1 MSKIIYLTDRSRIV
15 TREECERKRFLNYDY
30 DVEGEPIGIQ
40 RRSTSL
46 PLLNGTEIH
55 AAHAKVLAGQDLDSV
70 VAEMRQRYKETVELK
85 GIYVSDDV
93 DHMVREQ
100 MAMLEALLRAFTRLV
115 LPRILAEYDIVN
127 IEQSHDWELAPGLVQ
142 KLRFDSIVRRKSDKT
157 LTILD
162 WKSMKSIS
170 EAWEQKLEHSRQTS
184 LYTQAAEEL
193 YGEPVEMMYVGMVK
207 GAWRKD
213 TAKSSPFYNQ
223 KIQSTPFLYAYTLDR
238 ENFQTAYT
246 NRKGF
251 QKIRSYEEMPISKW
265 VDYLFE
271 HEPEVVNE
279 QFTVIP
285 GFAPT
290 LRERR
295 RVKELVIREELKFI
309 EDIERYKELKAKA
322 EKTGDSILLQQAED
336 FLDFV
341 AAPMREENCYK
352 YGSESRCSFWW
363 LCFVEGALQHALVDG
378 EFERREPHH
387 ETTLEDV

>member
-1 MSKIIYLTDRSRIV
+1 MSKVIYLTDRTRIV
-15 TREECERKRFLNYDY
+15 TREECERKRYLNFDM
-30 DVEGEPIGIQ
+30 DVEGIPLGIQ
-40 RRSTSL
+40 RRSASL

-55 AAHAKVLAGQDLDSV
+55 EAHAKVLAGQDLDSV
-70 VAEMRQRYKETVELK
+70 VAEMRKRYRDAVELK

-115 LPRILAEYDIVN
+115 LPRILAEYDVVN

-142 KLRFDSIVRRKSDKT
+142 KLRFDSIVRRRNDGM
-157 LTILD
+157 LAILD

-170 EAWEQKLEHSRQTS
+170 EVWEQKLERSRQTA

-207 GAWRKD
+207 GEWAKD
-213 TAKSSPFYNQ
+213 TAKSSPWYGQ
-223 KIQSTPFLYAYTLDR
+223 KIQRTPFLYAYTLDH
-238 ENFQTAYT
+238 ESYTTAYT

-251 QKIRSYEEMPISKW
+251 HKIRTYEEMPIAKW
-265 VDYLFE
+265 VEYLFK

-295 RVKELVIREELKFI
+295 RVKELVIREELKFHN
-309 EDIERYKELKAKA
+309 DIELYKELKAKA
-322 EKTGDSILLQQAED
+322 DASGDSILLQQAED

-341 AAPMREENCYK
+341 AAPLREENCFK
-352 YGSESRCSFWW
+352 YGKDSRCPFYG
-363 LCFVEGALQHALVDG
+363 LCFNEGAMEHVMVDG
-378 EFERREPHH
+378 EFEAREPHH
-387 ETTLEDV
+387 ETTVEET